1 MGRVGVRGPWGN
13 ETYRLIF
20 FDTSSNRILEL
31 RHGTCGYFPEYTRN
45 EAGITHVEILS
56 ENFYFFFDDPLPSS
70 PPYAL
75 SSFVWYVVRDQG
87 GKVLWE
93 RSAEENYNRSVKNI
107 EMHYAGSRVIS
118 AEEEIFLA
126 RLWVHRVG
134 SIDEESAKK
143 LIEEGVFLE
152 NELSWKPYSG
162 VLERFVGLGFQF
174 LLNPKYTTFIEVVSR
189 KPELKFLFG
198 EIIESLIQ
206 CDNCNNFVST
216 DIHRDI
222 LEELQNRWITFT
234 DGV

>member
-1 MGRVGVRGPWGN
+1 
-13 ETYRLIF
+13 
-20 FDTSSNRILEL
+20 
-31 RHGTCGYFPEYTRN
+31 
-45 EAGITHVEILS
+45 
-56 ENFYFFFDDPLPSS
+56 
-70 PPYAL
+70 
-75 SSFVWYVVRDQG
+75 VRDQE

-107 EMHYAGSRVIS
+107 EMHYAGSPIIS
-118 AEEEIFLA
+118 AEEENFLA
-126 RLWVHRVG
+126 RLWEHRIR
-134 SIDEESAKK
+134 SIDRDGAGK
-143 LIEEGVFLE
+143 LIEEGIFLK

-198 EIIESLIQ
+198 EILESLIQ
-206 CDNCNNFVST
+206 CGNCNNFVST